1 MTIKQV
7 KTIHNY
13 IMIFQNH
20 WCFYIVIY
28 MLLMVAGK
36 SYTVPGVHWLIWL
49 GIVILPFFFS
59 KLKGMKKGKALR
71 YPIYLLV
78 LLAVYIMP
86 VPHIMYTIIYLV
98 AVAYYC
104 VITELYDWAK
114 DDSAEYKPIPI
125 VVIMIM
131 SIVVVFIFQ
140 YIRLYEYQK
149 NVIYILIWNVILYS
163 VASYVNKYVKFLELN
178 RHSVGY
184 MPIKTV
190 LGSGIVSMLGFSSML
205 SVLLIVVANIG
216 QMGDV
221 LQYIRR
227 FLYFLGTKLREFLKR
242 FHKEPGEGPDMN
254 SGDMG
259 GTMGQV
265 SLPSVP
271 DNNSVWDIIL
281 VILLGVVLLWIA
293 YKVIRMV
300 LEFLNGLLVM
310 GGDGVQIKK
319 EEDVYES
326 SDVVEKLGETKREGF
341 FVTMNPALRIRR
353 RFRKKVLSEEKRI
366 AEVGKKDR
374 MELYTARECSGIMDN
389 TELGTLYEKARYS
402 PYECTAEDV
411 KRMKSLCK
419 GKE

>member
-28 MLLMVAGK
+28 MLLVVAGK
-36 SYTVPGVHWLIWL
+36 NYKVSGVHWLIWL

-59 KLKGMKKGKALR
+59 KLKGMKKVKGLR
-71 YPIYLLV
+71 YPLYLLM

-104 VITELYDWAK
+104 VITELYDWAQG
-114 DDSAEYKPIPI
+114 DSSEYKPIPI
-125 VVIMIM
+125 VVVMIM
-131 SIVVVFIFQ
+131 SVVVAFIFQ
-140 YIRLYEYQK
+140 YIKLYEYQK

-163 VASYVNKYVKFLELN
+163 VASYVNKYMKFLELN

-190 LGSGIVSMLGFSSML
+190 LGSGIISMLGFSAML
-205 SVLLIVVANIG
+205 SALLMVVANIG
-216 QMGDV
+216 QMGDI

-227 FLYFLGTKLREFLKR
+227 FLNFLGTKLREFLKR
-242 FHKEPGEGPDMN
+242 FRKEPGEGPEINAM
-254 SGDMG
+254 DMG
-259 GTMGQV
+259 GIMGQV

-271 DNNSVWDIIL
+271 DNNSIWDIIL
-281 VILLGVVLLWIA
+281 LILLGVVLLWIA

-300 LEFLNGLLVM
+300 LEFLNGLFTS

-319 EEDVYES
+319 EEDVHES
-326 SDVVEKLGETKREGF
+326 SDVVEKLEVTKREGF
-341 FVTMNPALRIRR
+341 FATMNPALRIRK
-353 RFRKKVLSEEKRI
+353 RFRKKVLSEEKKI
-366 AEVGKKDR
+366 VEAGKKDR
-374 MELYTARECSGIMDN
+374 MELYTARECSGIMEN

-411 KRMKSLCK
+411 KRMKNLCK

>member
-300 LEFLNGLLVM
+300 LEFLSGLLVM

>member
-36 SYTVPGVHWLIWL
+36 NYRVPGVHWLIWL
-49 GIVILPFFFS
+49 GIVILPYVFS
-59 KLKGMKKGKALR
+59 KLKGMKKGKGLR
-71 YPIYLLV
+71 YPIYLLA
-78 LLAVYIMP
+78 LLAVYMMP
-86 VPHIMYTIIYLV
+86 VPHIMYTIVYLV

-104 VITELYDWAK
+104 VITEMYDWTK
-114 DDSAEYKPIPI
+114 EDSSEYKPIPI
-125 VVIMIM
+125 VIIMIM
-131 SIVVVFIFQ
+131 SLVVVFIFQ
-140 YIRLYEYQK
+140 YLRLYEYQR
-149 NVIYILIWNVILYS
+149 NVIYILIWNMILYS
-163 VASYVNKYVKFLELN
+163 VASYVNKYMKFLELN

-190 LGSGIVSMLGFSSML
+190 LGSGIISMLGFSTML
-205 SVLLIVVANIG
+205 SILLIVVANIG

-227 FLYFLGTKLREFLKR
+227 FLNFLGTKLREFLKR
-242 FHKEPGEGPDMN
+242 FRKEPGEGPEMN
-254 SGDMG
+254 AMDMG
-259 GTMGQV
+259 GTMEQV

-271 DNNSVWDIIL
+271 ENNSVWDTIL
-281 VILLGVVLLWIA
+281 VILLGIVLLWIA

-300 LEFLNGLLVM
+300 LEFLNNLFAFS
-310 GGDGVQIKK
+310 GDGVQMKK
-319 EEDVYES
+319 EEDIHES
-326 SDVVEKLGETKREGF
+326 SDVVEKLEVTKKEGF
-341 FVTMNPALRIRR
+341 FTAMNPALRIRR

-366 AEVGKKDR
+366 VEVGKRDR
-374 MELYTARECSGIMDN
+374 MELYTARECSGIMKN
-389 TELGTLYEKARYS
+389 TELGNLYEKARYS

>member
-36 SYTVPGVHWLIWL
+36 NYRVPGVHWLIWL
-49 GIVILPFFFS
+49 GIVILPYVFS
-59 KLKGMKKGKALR
+59 KLKGMKKGKGLR
-71 YPIYLLV
+71 YPIYLLA
-78 LLAVYIMP
+78 LLAVYMMP
-86 VPHIMYTIIYLV
+86 VPHITYTIIYLV

-104 VITELYDWAK
+104 VITEMYDWTK
-114 DDSAEYKPIPI
+114 EDSSEYKPIPI
-125 VVIMIM
+125 VIIMIM
-131 SIVVVFIFQ
+131 SLVVVFIFQ
-140 YIRLYEYQK
+140 YLKLYEYQR
-149 NVIYILIWNVILYS
+149 NVIYILIWNMILYS
-163 VASYVNKYVKFLELN
+163 VASYVNKYMKFLELN

-190 LGSGIVSMLGFSSML
+190 LGSGVISMLGFSSML
-205 SVLLIVVANIG
+205 SILLIVVANIG

-227 FLYFLGTKLREFLKR
+227 FLKFLGEKLREFLKR
-242 FHKEPGEGPDMN
+242 FRKEPGEGPEMEAV
-254 SGDMG
+254 DMG
-259 GTMGQV
+259 GTMEQV

-271 DNNSVWDIIL
+271 ENNSVWDTIL
-281 VILLGVVLLWIA
+281 VILLGIVLLWIA

-300 LEFLNGLLVM
+300 LEFLNNLFAFS
-310 GGDGVQIKK
+310 GDGVQMKK
-319 EEDVYES
+319 EEDIHER
-326 SDVVEKLGETKREGF
+326 SDVVEKLEVTKKEGF
-341 FVTMNPALRIRR
+341 FTAMNPALRIRR

-366 AEVGKKDR
+366 VEVGKRDR
-374 MELYTARECSGIMDN
+374 MELYTARECSGIMEN
-389 TELGTLYEKARYS
+389 TELGNLYEKARYS